1 MKHRNLSRSL
11 SPPDTNFHEE
21 HGFSGE
27 GKKANNNIVTVADN
41 KVILMSV
48 HCTKLLFAPTSGLC
62 DILMIKQPFISS
74 R

>member
-1 MKHRNLSRSL
+1 MKHHDVSRSL
-11 SPPDTNFHEE
+11 SPANTNFYEE

-48 HCTKLLFAPTSGLC
+48 HCTKLLFAPMVGLC